1 MGKLNTFG
9 KFLECLGVILCSVV
23 FAYAAE
29 ARTVKVGWFE
39 RENFQEGPANGPK
52 SGYAYEVLQAV
63 ARYANWNLEYVPG
76 TWHEHFESLKR
87 FDGKIDIMAGL
98 SAIPERRSF
107 LAFPSVPMM
116 MESYFIFCHPEDMN
130 SYAELPALN
139 GKTIGVTAGTL
150 VEQSLALWKR
160 MTRYDYTIV
169 PFYPDTVRHI
179 SADSARVLAF
189 QEGKV
194 DLVADY
200 DNRVKKSS
208 GMLPVAQTGSSNNYI
223 AVSNRSAYL
232 IPELSRALSVM
243 KSSNPRLFSDLE
255 DKFYSESAVRNLL
268 PISEKIWVNNHEQL
282 HVGYYDNYAPYT
294 STGSDL
300 REKGLF
306 NDVLK
311 YTLEFYGIHATITY
325 HAYTSYR
332 QMISD
337 LVFGRIDLATPIY
350 SNDYRSEKYGF
361 FQSSS
366 FSTSPLIWVY
376 RDDGRANLLDNT
388 ESLTDEQWK
397 EIRIAISEDTPLQ
410 EAVFSDYF
418 PKATAVRVKNW
429 LECVQAVENGE
440 ADGTLLNIYRSMV
453 NLRQNYSL
461 KRKELKVHNRW
472 AFGISRENPELMKII
487 DRGITIF
494 GADRVAES
502 LVRHTEESYAFT
514 FSDYVQSHVQAS
526 LGVLVFLIV
535 LVVSSLLFVICQRRQ
550 QKVLN
555 HLARFD
561 SVTKLNN
568 RLSFDEDYGKIS
580 QRRLDPDLVIGVM
593 DIDVLKETNDSL
605 GHAAGDELIR
615 GAGDCLDRFIKPYG
629 KVYKVGGDEFF
640 AIFKCSEEI
649 LEQIK
654 QDLKNAFA
662 SWKGKL
668 VESLSVSCGFATRR
682 EFQSSP
688 LGELFSTADDRM
700 YKEKFAHRAGVR
712 VKTKSGVFKNVAGY
726 GKLFKNDEE
735 KMMLDSFIAAYET
748 QYDTLTSLPTMSYFI
763 ETLEMPEHPINK
775 SGKTPA
781 MIAFNLNGM
790 KDYNTRFG
798 LQEGDELLIA
808 FAEILQKVY
817 GKNCCSRFG
826 EDRFYVAT
834 TNESLEENVKR
845 VFEMMSHCNNGTSL
859 QVRAGIY
866 VYDTDDASF
875 ASLAADRARIACDS
889 NRDFESHFTYFD
901 QAMNKRLEMRDF
913 VIFNIDKAIA
923 SEHIHA
929 YYQPKVNT
937 VTGELV
943 GFEVLARWIDP
954 VVGFISPADF
964 IPVLE
969 EFGLTYKLD
978 IYIVEQLA
986 KDFRKSFD
994 MGINDVPT
1002 SFNLSRMDF
1011 VLGNPRVEIKKLL
1024 NKYQIPLNYFKVEIT
1039 ESCVMTDPQKMRK
1052 EIQLFRE
1059 SGFEVLMDDFGSGYS
1074 SLGTLRDF
1082 EFDEI
1087 KIDMSFMRNFDEK
1100 SKAIITSIVLMAKTL
1115 GVRTLCEGVETKE
1128 QVDFL
1133 KEVGCE
1139 QIQGWYFGKAEP
1151 YDVVV
1156 EKWLKNR

>member
-1 MGKLNTFG
+1 MGKPRAFRILLKSF
-9 KFLECLGVILCSVV
+9 CAILC
-23 FAYAAE
+23 FAVLGYALE
-29 ARTVKVGWFE
+29 GRTVRVAWFE
-39 RENFQEGPANGPK
+39 RENFQEGSVDGPK
-52 SGYAYEVLQAV
+52 SGYAYEILQAV
-63 ARYANWNLEYVPG
+63 ARYANWDLEYVAG
-76 TWHEHFESLKR
+76 TWAEHFESLKR
-87 FDGKIDIMAGL
+87 QDGKVDIMVGI
-98 SAIPERRSF
+98 SATPERRNF
-107 LAFPSVPMM
+107 LIYPSVPIM

-130 SYAELPALN
+130 TYAELPALN
-139 GKTIGVTAGTL
+139 GKTIGVNGGTI
-150 VEQSLALWKR
+150 VEQSLALWKK

-169 PFYPDTVRHI
+169 PFYDDTVNHI
-179 SADSARVLAF
+179 SADTLRMQAF
-189 QEGKV
+189 LSGKV
-194 DLVADY
+194 DLISDY
-200 DNRVKKSS
+200 DNRIKKSS
-208 GMLPVAQTGSSNNYI
+208 GLLPVAQTGSSNNYI
-223 AVSNRSAYL
+223 AVARRSGYL
-232 IPELSRALSVM
+232 VPELSRALSIM

-255 DKFYSESAVRNLL
+255 DKYYSESAVRNLL

-282 HVGYYDNYAPYT
+282 HVGYFDNYAPYS
-294 STGSDL
+294 STGNDF

-306 NDVLK
+306 NDILK
-311 YTLEFYGIHATITY
+311 YTLDFYGIHATITY
-325 HAYTSYR
+325 HAYSSYR

-361 FQSSS
+361 YQSSS

-376 RDDGRANLLDNT
+376 RDDGKANLLDNADL
-388 ESLTDEQWK
+388 SDDQWK
-397 EIRIAISEDTPLQ
+397 NIRIAISEDTPLQ

-418 PKATAVRVKNW
+418 SKATAVRVKNW
-429 LECVQAVENGE
+429 IECIQAVENGE

-453 NLRQNYSL
+453 NLRQDYSL
-461 KRKELKVHNRW
+461 KRKELKVNNRW

-487 DRGITIF
+487 DRGITMF
-494 GADRVAES
+494 GADRIAES

-514 FSDYVQSHVQAS
+514 FADYVQSHVQAS
-526 LGVLVFLIV
+526 LGVLVFLII
-535 LVVSSLLFVICQRRQ
+535 LVISFLFFVICQRRQ
-550 QKVLN
+550 QKILN
-555 HLARFD
+555 YLARYD
-561 SVTKLNN
+561 SVTQLNN

-615 GAGDCLDRFIKPYG
+615 GAADCIQKLIKPYG

-649 LEQIK
+649 LEKIK
-654 QDLKNAFA
+654 QEMKDAFA
-662 SWKGKL
+662 SWKGKS
-668 VESLSVSCGFATRR
+668 VESLSVSCGYATRR
-682 EFQSSP
+682 EFPSSP

-700 YKEKFAHRAGVR
+700 YKEKFAHRAGFR
-712 VKTKSGVFKNVAGY
+712 VKTKSGVFANVAGY

-735 KMMLDSFIAAYET
+735 KMMLDSFIAAYES

-763 ETLEMPEHPINK
+763 ETLESPDNPISK
-775 SGKTPA
+775 SGKTPV

-808 FAEILQKVY
+808 FAEILKKVY
-817 GKNCCSRFG
+817 GKNYCSRFG

-834 TNESLEENVKR
+834 VNESVEENVKR
-845 VFEMMSHCNNGTSL
+845 VFDMMAQCNNGTSL
-859 QVRAGIY
+859 KVRAGIY
-866 VYDTDDASF
+866 VYDSDDSSF
-875 ASLAADRARIACDS
+875 ASLATDRARTACDS

-901 QAMNKRLEMRDF
+901 QAMKKSLEMRDF

-923 SEHIHA
+923 SGHIHA

-954 VVGFISPADF
+954 VVGFISPGDF

-978 IYIVEQLA
+978 IFMVEELA
-986 KDFRKSFD
+986 KDFRKSFE
-994 MGINDVPT
+994 MGLNDVPT

-1011 VLGNPRVEIKKLL
+1011 VLGNPRIDIKKLL

-1039 ESCVMTDPQKMRK
+1039 ESCVMTDPQKMRN

-1100 SKAIITSIVLMAKTL
+1100 SKAIITSIVLMAKKL
-1115 GVRTLCEGVETKE
+1115 GVRTLCEGVETQE

-1139 QIQGWYFGKAEP
+1139 QIQGWFFGKAEP
-1151 YDVVV
+1151 YDAVV